1 MEMLNMIYTF
11 KGKLY
16 KHVRELKK
24 KEAFF
29 DFYITHLNIICLS
42 SGDPGFGEVSLCP

>member
-24 KEAFF
+24 EAFF
-29 DFYITHLNIICLS
+29 DFYITHLKIICLS
-42 SGDPGFGEVSLCP
+42 SGDPD